1 VLKAGG
7 GTHVDFFLTTQK
19 LLAQIRLYFVLDEG
33 YARRVTREHASTGL
47 SEADIDTIIRAAKA
61 K

>member
-1 VLKAGG
+1 
-7 GTHVDFFLTTQK
+7 